1 LSGGAITALPRPTG
15 LILGRGG
22 ERENGRK
29 GRLDKGKGTKGEG
42 NGKERKGRRE
52 GMNFVQLSFF
62 LRRNPAL
69 SS

>member
-42 NGKERKGRRE
+42 NGKERKG
-52 GMNFVQLSFF
+52 GGNG
-62 LRRNPAL
+62 
-69 SS
+69 